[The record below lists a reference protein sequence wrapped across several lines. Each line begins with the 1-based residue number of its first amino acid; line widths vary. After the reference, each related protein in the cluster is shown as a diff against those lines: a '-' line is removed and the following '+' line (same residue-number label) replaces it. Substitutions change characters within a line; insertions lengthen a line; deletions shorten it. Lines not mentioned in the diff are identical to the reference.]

1 MIRLE
6 TIRIVAG
13 QFSLQNLS
21 LSVDAGQYVALMGQ
35 TGCGKTTLVEAIC
48 GLRSIQSGKIVI
60 GDQDVTHAS
69 PAYRNI
75 GYVPQDLALFPTM
88 TVRQHLEF
96 ALRLRRADQALISQ
110 RTQQVAQQLS
120 ISHLLDR
127 LPKGL
132 SGGES
137 QRVALGRALSFQPP
151 VLLLDEPLSALDDET
166 REGLIELLKR
176 LKETRSVTVIHITH
190 NHAEAEA
197 LGDRVIRLKDCC
209 GIPGS
214 A

>member
-1 MIRLE
+1 VIRLE
-6 TIRIVAG
+6 NVTIQAG
-13 QFSLQNLS
+13 QFLLQELS
-21 LSVDAGQYVALMGQ
+21 LEVDAGQYLALMGQ

-48 GLRSIQSGKIVI
+48 GLRPILQGRIIV
-60 GDQDVTHAS
+60 GNVDVTDAS
-69 PAYRNI
+69 PSHRNI

-88 TVRQHLEF
+88 SVRQHLEF
-96 ALRLRRADQALISQ
+96 APRLRGSDHAWIGQ
-110 RTQQVAQQLS
+110 RTEQLAGQLG

-151 VLLLDEPLSALDDET
+151 VLLLDEPLSALDDTT
-166 REGLIELLKR
+166 RESLVELLKQI
-176 LKETRSVTVIHITH
+176 KETRTVTVIHITH
-190 NHAEAEA
+190 NRSEAEI
-197 LGDRVIRLKDCC
+197 LGDKVVRLSDCC
-209 GIPGS
+209 KTAIG

>member
-6 TIRIVAG
+6 NVEIQAG

-21 LSVDAGQYVALMGQ
+21 LSVESGQYVALMGQ

-48 GLRSIQSGKIVI
+48 GLRPTRRGKIIV
-60 GDQDVTHAS
+60 GSFDVTQAS
-69 PAYRNI
+69 PAQRNI

-88 TVRQHLEF
+88 TVQQHLEF
-96 ALRLRRADQALISQ
+96 ALRLRGAPQSLISQ
-110 RTQQVAQQLS
+110 RAHQVAEQLS
-120 ISHLLDR
+120 ITHLLKR
-127 LPKGL
+127 LPQGL

-151 VLLLDEPLSALDDET
+151 VLLLDEPLSALDDQT

-190 NHAEAEA
+190 NLSEAEV

-209 GIPGS
+209 LS
-214 A
+214 STTA